1 MALPNCGRLWPAST
15 PGGRKGG
22 FGMESGRAGGCW
34 SGPGRDARRNG
45 PCGLCATYSVSLGLG
60 SGRTRHGLSRMLL
73 CNGTYGDVPH
83 METPLLISRRAV
95 LTLPPRAKMHDC
107 ARSMAPRYRQ
117 LSRGCLGLRATELE
131 PTRATEGAMCATPPE
146 VREADAP
153 PGGHVPRTSRSLSSI
168 AKRRRSSLMGVT
180 SASESGVGR

>member
-15 PGGRKGG
+15 PRGRKGG
-22 FGMESGRAGGCW
+22 FGVESGRAGGCW
-34 SGPGRDARRNG
+34 SGSGRTVRRNG

-60 SGRTRHGLSRMLL
+60 SGRTRHGLSIMLL

-95 LTLPPRAKMHDC
+95 LTLHPRAKTHDR
-107 ARSMAPRYRQ
+107 ARSMTARYRQ
-117 LSRGCLGLRATELE
+117 LSRGCLGLRA
-131 PTRATEGAMCATPPE
+131 PPRATESAMCATPLE

-153 PGGHVPRTSRSLSSI
+153 PGEHVPRTSRSLSSI
-168 AKRRRSSLMGVT
+168 AKRRRSSLLGAT
-180 SASESGVGR
+180 STSESGVGG